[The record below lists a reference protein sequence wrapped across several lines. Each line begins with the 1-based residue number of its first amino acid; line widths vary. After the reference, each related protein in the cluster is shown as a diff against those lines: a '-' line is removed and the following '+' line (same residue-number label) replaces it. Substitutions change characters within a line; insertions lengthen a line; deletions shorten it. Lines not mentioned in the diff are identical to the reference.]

1 MTSPPTPNRPST
13 CGNVSGRRDLNPR
26 PLDPQQ
32 PGGPAACSTTFCPG
46 RFEHKPAESRSRCM
60 GLLEEL
66 LKNALCPWRDLLVG
80 VEVPAD
86 AKRVLN
92 VVNSGEFSE
101 VAQVVHVAG
110 ACG

>member
-1 MTSPPTPNRPST
+1 
-13 CGNVSGRRDLNPR
+13 
-26 PLDPQQ
+26 
-32 PGGPAACSTTFCPG
+32 
-46 RFEHKPAESRSRCM
+46 M